1 MIQITLP
8 LELVETLICP
18 KTSYYGS
25 VMLLELKDA
34 MEHYIS
40 TTLQRGGAISISDA
54 FNYVWSELV
63 VSETDISSSYED
75 DDNEG

>member
-1 MIQITLP
+1 MIQITIP
-8 LELVETLICP
+8 LEMVETLICP

-25 VMLLELKDA
+25 VLLLELKSA
-34 MEHYIS
+34 MEHYIATS
-40 TTLQRGGAISISDA
+40 LERGGAISISDA

-75 DDNEG
+75 EEDDF